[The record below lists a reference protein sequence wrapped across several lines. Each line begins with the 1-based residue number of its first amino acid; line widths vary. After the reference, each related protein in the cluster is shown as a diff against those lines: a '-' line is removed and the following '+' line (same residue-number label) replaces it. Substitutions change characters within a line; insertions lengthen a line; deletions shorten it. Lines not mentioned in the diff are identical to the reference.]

1 MENNSNYLL
10 IYYKEFKMR
19 IQKILAME
27 EAIKNL
33 KSKNL
38 PIKTA
43 YRLLKLAELVS
54 KEAEN
59 YRNLFRQILDEYAEK
74 KEDGSYVLSEDG
86 ANVIIQKDHIQDA
99 NQKVDELNKIDV
111 EIPYT
116 FDIKD
121 FDNIEISLEELAP
134 LMDLIVDEDEAPVA

>member
-1 MENNSNYLL
+1 
-10 IYYKEFKMR
+10 MR

-54 KEAEN
+54 NEAEN

-134 LMDLIVDEDEAPVA
+134 LMDLIVDEDEATVT

>member
-1 MENNSNYLL
+1 
-10 IYYKEFKMR
+10 MR

-134 LMDLIVDEDEAPVA
+134 LMDLIVDEEETPVA

>member
-1 MENNSNYLL
+1 
-10 IYYKEFKMR
+10 MR

-54 KEAEN
+54 NEAEN

-116 FDIKD
+116 FNIKD

-134 LMDLIVDEDEAPVA
+134 LMDLIVDEDETPVA

>member
-1 MENNSNYLL
+1 
-10 IYYKEFKMR
+10 MR

-134 LMDLIVDEDEAPVA
+134 LMDLIVDENEAPVA

>member
-1 MENNSNYLL
+1 
-10 IYYKEFKMR
+10 MR

-43 YRLLKLAELVS
+43 YRLLKLAEFVATES
-54 KEAEN
+54 DN

-74 KEDGSYVLSEDG
+74 NEDGSFVFSEDG
-86 ANVIIQKDHIQDA
+86 TNVILQKDHIKEA
-99 NQKVDELNKIDV
+99 NEKVSELNQLEVDV
-111 EIPYT
+111 PYT
-116 FDIKD
+116 FDLRE
-121 FDNIEISLEELAP
+121 FENLEISLEDLAP
-134 LMDLIVDEDEAPVA
+134 LMDIIVDEDETPVE

>member
-1 MENNSNYLL
+1 
-10 IYYKEFKMR
+10 MR

-54 KEAEN
+54 NEAEN

-86 ANVIIQKDHIQDA
+86 ANVIIQKNHIQDA

-134 LMDLIVDEDEAPVA
+134 LMDLIVDEDEKPVA

>member
-1 MENNSNYLL
+1 
-10 IYYKEFKMR
+10 MR

-54 KEAEN
+54 NEAEN

-86 ANVIIQKDHIQDA
+86 TNVIIQKDHIQDA

-134 LMDLIVDEDEAPVA
+134 LMDLIVDENEAPVA

>member
-1 MENNSNYLL
+1 
-10 IYYKEFKMR
+10 MR

-43 YRLLKLAELVS
+43 YRLLKLAEFVATES
-54 KEAEN
+54 DN

-74 KEDGSYVLSEDG
+74 NEDGSFVFSEDG
-86 ANVIIQKDHIQDA
+86 TNVILKKDHIKEA
-99 NQKVDELNKIDV
+99 NEKVSELNQLEVDV
-111 EIPYT
+111 PYT
-116 FDIKD
+116 FDLRE
-121 FDNIEISLEELAP
+121 FENLEISLEDLAP
-134 LMDLIVDEDEAPVA
+134 LMDIIVDENEMPVE

>member
-1 MENNSNYLL
+1 
-10 IYYKEFKMR
+10 MR

-54 KEAEN
+54 NEAEN

-134 LMDLIVDEDEAPVA
+134 LMDFIVDEDEAPVA

>member
-1 MENNSNYLL
+1 
-10 IYYKEFKMR
+10 MR

-43 YRLLKLAELVS
+43 YRLLKLAELIATES
-54 KEAEN
+54 EN

-74 KEDGSYVLSEDG
+74 NEDGSFVFSEDG
-86 ANVIIQKDHIQDA
+86 INVIIQKNHVQDA
-99 NQKVDELNKIDV
+99 NQKVDELNTIDV

-116 FDIKD
+116 FDLRE
-121 FDNIEISLEELAP
+121 FETLEISLEDLAP
-134 LMDLIVDEDEAPVA
+134 LMDIIVDEDETPVE

>member
-1 MENNSNYLL
+1 
-10 IYYKEFKMR
+10 MR

-43 YRLLKLAELVS
+43 YRLLKLAELIS
-54 KEAEN
+54 NEAEN

-86 ANVIIQKDHIQDA
+86 TNVIIQKDHIQDA

-134 LMDLIVDEDEAPVA
+134 LMDLIVDEDETPVT

>member
-1 MENNSNYLL
+1 MC
-10 IYYKEFKMR
+10 

-54 KEAEN
+54 NEAEN

>member
-1 MENNSNYLL
+1 
-10 IYYKEFKMR
+10 MR

-43 YRLLKLAELVS
+43 YRLLKLAEFVATES
-54 KEAEN
+54 DN

-74 KEDGSYVLSEDG
+74 NEDGSFVFSEDG
-86 ANVIIQKDHIQDA
+86 TNVILKKDHIKEA
-99 NQKVDELNKIDV
+99 NEKVSELNQFEVD
-111 EIPYT
+111 IPYT
-116 FDIKD
+116 FDLRE
-121 FDNIEISLEELAP
+121 FENLEISLEDLAP
-134 LMDLIVDEDEAPVA
+134 LMDIIVDEDETPIE

>member
-1 MENNSNYLL
+1 
-10 IYYKEFKMR
+10 MR

-43 YRLLKLAELVS
+43 YRLLKLAEFVTTES
-54 KEAEN
+54 DN

-74 KEDGSYVLSEDG
+74 NEDGSFVFSEDG
-86 ANVIIQKDHIQDA
+86 TNVILKKEHIKEA
-99 NQKVDELNKIDV
+99 NEKVSELNQLEVDV
-111 EIPYT
+111 PYT
-116 FDIKD
+116 FDLKE
-121 FDNIEISLEELAP
+121 FENLEISLEDLAP
-134 LMDLIVDEDEAPVA
+134 LMDIIVDEDETPVE

>member
-1 MENNSNYLL
+1 
-10 IYYKEFKMR
+10 MR

-43 YRLLKLAELVS
+43 YRLLKLAEFVATES
-54 KEAEN
+54 DN

-74 KEDGSYVLSEDG
+74 NEDGSYVFSKDG
-86 ANVIIQKDHIQDA
+86 TNVILKKDHIKEA
-99 NQKVDELNKIDV
+99 NEKVSELNQLEVDV
-111 EIPYT
+111 PYT
-116 FDIKD
+116 FDLKE
-121 FDNIEISLEELAP
+121 FENLEISLEDLAP
-134 LMDLIVDEDEAPVA
+134 LMDIIVDEDETPAE

>member
-1 MENNSNYLL
+1 
-10 IYYKEFKMR
+10 MR

-116 FDIKD
+116 FNIKD

-134 LMDLIVDEDEAPVA
+134 LMDLIVDEDETPVT

>member
-1 MENNSNYLL
+1 
-10 IYYKEFKMR
+10 MR

-134 LMDLIVDEDEAPVA
+134 LMDLIVDEDKAPVA

>member
-1 MENNSNYLL
+1 
-10 IYYKEFKMR
+10 MR

-54 KEAEN
+54 NEAEN

-116 FDIKD
+116 FNIKD

-134 LMDLIVDEDEAPVA
+134 LMDLIIDEDEAPVA

>member
-1 MENNSNYLL
+1 
-10 IYYKEFKMR
+10 MR

-43 YRLLKLAELVS
+43 YRLLKLAEFVATES
-54 KEAEN
+54 DN

-74 KEDGSYVLSEDG
+74 NEDDSLVFSEDG
-86 ANVIIQKDHIQDA
+86 TNVILKKDHIKEA
-99 NQKVDELNKIDV
+99 NEKVSELNQLEVDV
-111 EIPYT
+111 PYT
-116 FDIKD
+116 FDLRE
-121 FDNIEISLEELAP
+121 FENLEISLEDLAP
-134 LMDLIVDEDEAPVA
+134 LMDIIVDEDETPVE

>member
-1 MENNSNYLL
+1 
-10 IYYKEFKMR
+10 MR

-54 KEAEN
+54 NEAEN

-134 LMDLIVDEDEAPVA
+134 LMDLIVNEDEAPVT

>member
-1 MENNSNYLL
+1 
-10 IYYKEFKMR
+10 MR

-86 ANVIIQKDHIQDA
+86 ANVIIQKEHIQDA

-134 LMDLIVDEDEAPVA
+134 LMDLIIDEDEAPVA

>member
-1 MENNSNYLL
+1 
-10 IYYKEFKMR
+10 MR

-43 YRLLKLAELVS
+43 YRLLKLAEFVAIES
-54 KEAEN
+54 DN

-74 KEDGSYVLSEDG
+74 NENGSFVFSEDG
-86 ANVIIQKDHIQDA
+86 TNVILKKDHIKEA
-99 NQKVDELNKIDV
+99 NEKVSELNQLEVDV
-111 EIPYT
+111 PYT
-116 FDIKD
+116 FDLRE
-121 FDNIEISLEELAP
+121 FENLEISLEDLAP
-134 LMDLIVDEDEAPVA
+134 LMDIIVDEDETPVE

>member
-1 MENNSNYLL
+1 
-10 IYYKEFKMR
+10 MR

-38 PIKTA
+38 PIKTT

-54 KEAEN
+54 NEAEN

-111 EIPYT
+111 EIPYA

-134 LMDLIVDEDEAPVA
+134 LMDLIVDEDETPVA

>member
-1 MENNSNYLL
+1 
-10 IYYKEFKMR
+10 MR

-43 YRLLKLAELVS
+43 YRFLKLAELVS
-54 KEAEN
+54 NEAEN

-134 LMDLIVDEDEAPVA
+134 LMDLIIDEDEAPVA

>member
-1 MENNSNYLL
+1 
-10 IYYKEFKMR
+10 MR

-86 ANVIIQKDHIQDA
+86 TNVIIQKDHIQDA

-134 LMDLIVDEDEAPVA
+134 LMDLIVDEDETPVT

>member
-1 MENNSNYLL
+1 
-10 IYYKEFKMR
+10 MR

-54 KEAEN
+54 NEAEN
-59 YRNLFRQILDEYAEK
+59 YRNLFRQIRDEYAEK

-134 LMDLIVDEDEAPVA
+134 LMDLIVGEDEEPVA

>member
-1 MENNSNYLL
+1 
-10 IYYKEFKMR
+10 MR

-43 YRLLKLAELVS
+43 YRLLKLVEFVATES
-54 KEAEN
+54 DN

-74 KEDGSYVLSEDG
+74 NEDGSFVFSEDG
-86 ANVIIQKDHIQDA
+86 TNVILKKDHIKEA
-99 NQKVDELNKIDV
+99 NEKVSELNQLEVDV
-111 EIPYT
+111 PYT
-116 FDIKD
+116 FDLRE
-121 FDNIEISLEELAP
+121 FENLEISLEDLAP
-134 LMDLIVDEDEAPVA
+134 LMDIIVDEDETPVE

>member
-1 MENNSNYLL
+1 MVQQ
-10 IYYKEFKMR
+10 YKELKMR

-54 KEAEN
+54 NEAEN

>member
-1 MENNSNYLL
+1 
-10 IYYKEFKMR
+10 MR

-54 KEAEN
+54 NEAEN

-74 KEDGSYVLSEDG
+74 KEDGSYVFSEDG

-134 LMDLIVDEDEAPVA
+134 LMDLIVDEDETPVT

>member
-1 MENNSNYLL
+1 
-10 IYYKEFKMR
+10 MR

-54 KEAEN
+54 NEAEN

-134 LMDLIVDEDEAPVA
+134 LMDLSVDEDEAPVT

>member
-1 MENNSNYLL
+1 
-10 IYYKEFKMR
+10 MR

-54 KEAEN
+54 NEAEN

-86 ANVIIQKDHIQDA
+86 ANVIIQKDHVQDA

>member
-1 MENNSNYLL
+1 
-10 IYYKEFKMR
+10 MR

-43 YRLLKLAELVS
+43 YRLLKLAEFVATES
-54 KEAEN
+54 DN

-74 KEDGSYVLSEDG
+74 NEGGSFVFSEDG
-86 ANVIIQKDHIQDA
+86 TNVILKKDHIKEA
-99 NQKVDELNKIDV
+99 NEKVSELNQLEVD
-111 EIPYT
+111 IPYT
-116 FDIKD
+116 FDLRE
-121 FDNIEISLEELAP
+121 FENLEISLEDLAP
-134 LMDLIVDEDEAPVA
+134 LMDIIVDEDETPIE

>member
-1 MENNSNYLL
+1 
-10 IYYKEFKMR
+10 MR

-54 KEAEN
+54 NEAEN

-134 LMDLIVDEDEAPVA
+134 LMDLIVDEDEALVT

>member
-1 MENNSNYLL
+1 
-10 IYYKEFKMR
+10 MR

-54 KEAEN
+54 NEAEN

-86 ANVIIQKDHIQDA
+86 ANVIIQKDYIQDA

-116 FDIKD
+116 VDIKD

>member
-1 MENNSNYLL
+1 
-10 IYYKEFKMR
+10 MR

-43 YRLLKLAELVS
+43 YRLLKLAEFVVTES
-54 KEAEN
+54 DN

-74 KEDGSYVLSEDG
+74 NEDGSFVFSEDG
-86 ANVIIQKDHIQDA
+86 TNVILKKDHIKET
-99 NQKVDELNKIDV
+99 NEKVSELNQLEVDV
-111 EIPYT
+111 PYT
-116 FDIKD
+116 FDLKE
-121 FDNIEISLEELAP
+121 FENLEISLEDLAP
-134 LMDLIVDEDEAPVA
+134 LMDIIVDEDETPVE

>member
-1 MENNSNYLL
+1 
-10 IYYKEFKMR
+10 MR

-43 YRLLKLAELVS
+43 YRFLKLAEFVATES
-54 KEAEN
+54 DN

-74 KEDGSYVLSEDG
+74 NEDGSFVFSEDG
-86 ANVIIQKDHIQDA
+86 TNVILKKDHIKEA
-99 NQKVDELNKIDV
+99 NEKVSELNQLEVDV
-111 EIPYT
+111 PYT
-116 FDIKD
+116 FDLKE
-121 FDNIEISLEELAP
+121 FENLEISLEDLAP
-134 LMDLIVDEDEAPVA
+134 LMDIIVDEDETPIE

>member
-1 MENNSNYLL
+1 
-10 IYYKEFKMR
+10 MR

-86 ANVIIQKDHIQDA
+86 TNVIIQKDYIQDA

-134 LMDLIVDEDEAPVA
+134 LMDLIIDEDEAPVA

>member
-1 MENNSNYLL
+1 
-10 IYYKEFKMR
+10 MR

-43 YRLLKLAELVS
+43 YRFLKLAEFVATES
-54 KEAEN
+54 DN

-74 KEDGSYVLSEDG
+74 NEDGSFVFSEDG
-86 ANVIIQKDHIQDA
+86 TNVILKKDHIKEA
-99 NQKVDELNKIDV
+99 NEKVSELNQLEVDV
-111 EIPYT
+111 PYT
-116 FDIKD
+116 FDLREFK
-121 FDNIEISLEELAP
+121 NLEISLKDLAP
-134 LMDLIVDEDEAPVA
+134 LMDIIVDEDEMPVE

>member
-1 MENNSNYLL
+1 
-10 IYYKEFKMR
+10 MR

-86 ANVIIQKDHIQDA
+86 TNVIIQKEHIQDA

-134 LMDLIVDEDEAPVA
+134 LMDLIVDEDETPVT